1 MSFEAAAADRLPWLA
16 DEPAPQ
22 RVAPR
27 GGSLL
32 PWAVAALAVVAFSG
46 FWIGT
51 RSEHEGLLPAQR
63 HSAST
68 TVLLPPPRPVAPE
81 QVQIAPQPE
90 IRPAPLPEVHP
101 ARVREIY
108 LAPVPVH
115 RTEAKSAGKP
125 EAVAVQGSP
134 APAQTPPQQIA
145 APTTVTPP
153 APKFVIPKPWNP
165 HFSSGA
171 AGRLVQIGAFGSVHQ
186 AKRGWWF
193 MVHDYPAMAHLP
205 ALVRET
211 RNSKGRTFYR
221 FDVGT
226 TSQAHSEVLCQRMRK
241 ISLSCAVIGLPWK
254 AKVER

>member
-1 MSFEAAAADRLPWLA
+1 MSVDAVAADRLPWLA

-22 RVAPR
+22 RVRPR
-27 GGSLL
+27 GRSLL
-32 PWAVAALAVVAFSG
+32 PWAGAALAIVAAGG
-46 FWIGT
+46 FWMGT
-51 RSEHEGLLPAQR
+51 RSVHEAPQAQR

-68 TVLLPPPRPVAPE
+68 TVRLPPPRAAAPD
-81 QVQIAPQPE
+81 QVRIARQPE
-90 IRPAPLPEVHP
+90 ISLVPVPEVHP
-101 ARVREIY
+101 TPVREIHFAAPPEHRVEARSAEKAEAVEKQASAMPAQSSPAQIISP
-108 LAPVPVH
+108 APVP
-115 RTEAKSAGKP
+115 A
-125 EAVAVQGSP
+125 
-134 APAQTPPQQIA
+134 
-145 APTTVTPP
+145 P
-153 APKFVIPKPWNP
+153 APKFVVPRPWNP
-165 HFSSGA
+165 RVYSGA

-211 RNSKGRTFYR
+211 RNSKGRIFYR